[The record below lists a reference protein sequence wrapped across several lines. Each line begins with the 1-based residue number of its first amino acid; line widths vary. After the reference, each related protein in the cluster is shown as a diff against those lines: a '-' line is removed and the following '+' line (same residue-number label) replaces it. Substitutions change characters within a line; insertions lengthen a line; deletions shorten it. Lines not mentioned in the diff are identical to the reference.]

1 MIITDF
7 TLGRLNV
14 VVLWDPPDTRGR
26 RPWWEVRTNNLE
38 TGVGRL
44 ELVRVVADESRRR
57 GLPSSAA

>member
-44 ELVRVVADESRRR
+44 ETGAGR
-57 GLPSSAA
+57 G